1 VISNIVRSA
10 SIVLAAATAAIG
22 VPASAAE
29 IGTARS
35 MVVRHADLDLTST
48 SDVATLNRRVA
59 TAARAVC
66 GTFHAADL
74 TAKQN
79 VLQCRKFALND
90 ARQNVEV
97 AVASARG
104 GQQLA
109 ANGITV
115 GNAVP

>member
-1 VISNIVRSA
+1 MISNIVRSA

-22 VPASAAE
+22 GGASAAE
-29 IGTARS
+29 IGTAKS
-35 MVVRHADLDLTST
+35 MVVRHGDLDLTSAVGV
-48 SDVATLNRRVA
+48 DTLNRRVG

-74 TAKQN
+74 AAKQN
-79 VLQCRKFALND
+79 VLACRKVALSD
-90 ARQNVEV
+90 ARQHVEL
-97 AVASARG
+97 AVAAARG

-115 GNAVP
+115 GKAVP